1 MTDNVAMLDGFTR
14 EILIETKDRVIFA
27 LVRPDT
33 RFAGTYRAWDTD
45 NQEYV
50 TIHGSRA
57 AWNMAYGEHTARGEL

>member
-1 MTDNVAMLDGFTR
+1 MSDNVAVLDGFTK

-33 RFAGTYRAWDTD
+33 KFAGMYHAWDTD

-50 TIHGSRA
+50 KIEGRCA
-57 AWNMAYGEHTARGEL
+57 RWNMAYGEIYA